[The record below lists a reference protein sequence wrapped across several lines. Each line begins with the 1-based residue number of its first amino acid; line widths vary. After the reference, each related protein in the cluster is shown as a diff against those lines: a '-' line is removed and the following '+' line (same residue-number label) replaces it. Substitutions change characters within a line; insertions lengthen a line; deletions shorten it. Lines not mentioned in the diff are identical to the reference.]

1 MRGEDIK
8 RKILRDDGKSER
20 EIVYEGRE
28 KKAAIRG
35 RDRKRDIVCVCVCVC
50 VCTRRKSKSE
60 KACATPNPAIF
71 ADPFYEALN
80 QFGKPIRPGFHFT
93 PKTQENNSA
102 HLSK

>member
-1 MRGEDIK
+1 MRGEYRK
-8 RKILRDDGKSER
+8 RKILRDEGKSER

-28 KKAAIRG
+28 KKAIIRG
-35 RDRKRDIVCVCVCVC
+35 RDRKREIVCVCVY
-50 VCTRRKSKSE
+50 CTRRKSESE

-80 QFGKPIRPGFHFT
+80 QFGKPIRLGFHFT